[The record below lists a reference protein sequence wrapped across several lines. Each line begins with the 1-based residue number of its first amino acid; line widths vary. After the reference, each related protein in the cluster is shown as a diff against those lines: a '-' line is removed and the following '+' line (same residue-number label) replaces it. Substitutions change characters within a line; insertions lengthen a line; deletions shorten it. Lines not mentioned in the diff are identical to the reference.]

1 MVKKAL
7 IEDTF
12 KLNMPNDKECVKSI
26 QLDFKNIV
34 NGNLKFNQGTASLS
48 VNIIDSKAI
57 TIDSMKLIKGI
68 ASKWTPSHINKLA
81 KMFVRDVLEDNFK
94 TFDKV
99 KKQALKKSM
108 KIAVAIIEQNS
119 LGKFQDDKSI
129 NARGEIAIKTGKF
142 TTNQKK
148 VFNKSGLEIVPLT
161 VKDCSSYASEVLG
174 MNSQS
179 GGSVLKATL
188 EKIITL
194 ITSDK
199 HYDNVFEDLPSD
211 CRFEYSKVIRKL
223 TEIENYLN
231 KTDKPQ
237 QIYKGK

>member
-1 MVKKAL
+1 ML
-7 IEDTF
+7 QE
-12 KLNMPNDKECVKSI
+12 
-26 QLDFKNIV
+26 
-34 NGNLKFNQGTASLS
+34 
-48 VNIIDSKAI
+48 
-57 TIDSMKLIKGI
+57 
-68 ASKWTPSHINKLA
+68 
-81 KMFVRDVLEDNFK
+81 
-94 TFDKV
+94 
-99 KKQALKKSM
+99 KQALKKSM
-108 KIAVAIIEQNS
+108 KIAMAIIEQNS
-119 LGKFQDDKSI
+119 LGKFADDKSI
-129 NARGEIAIKTGKF
+129 NARGEIAIKTSKF
-142 TTNQKK
+142 TANQKK
-148 VFNKSGLEIVPLT
+148 VFNKSGLEFVPLT

>member
-1 MVKKAL
+1 
-7 IEDTF
+7 
-12 KLNMPNDKECVKSI
+12 
-26 QLDFKNIV
+26 
-34 NGNLKFNQGTASLS
+34 
-48 VNIIDSKAI
+48 
-57 TIDSMKLIKGI
+57 
-68 ASKWTPSHINKLA
+68 
-81 KMFVRDVLEDNFK
+81 
-94 TFDKV
+94 
-99 KKQALKKSM
+99 
-108 KIAVAIIEQNS
+108 
-119 LGKFQDDKSI
+119 
-129 NARGEIAIKTGKF
+129 
-142 TTNQKK
+142 
-148 VFNKSGLEIVPLT
+148 
-161 VKDCSSYASEVLG
+161 